1 MSLKTLCTA
10 GALALS
16 VLISPPASAQR
27 IADMP
32 QNPQTISAQTARQM
46 MTEAKDYVILDV
58 RTPEEYDRGHIP
70 GAKNLPLDAIEAGKI
85 PAEFAAKD
93 KKYFVYCRSG
103 VRSAKTA
110 DALASYGYKDILDF
124 GGIIDWPYEVTR

>member
-1 MSLKTLCTA
+1 
-10 GALALS
+10 
-16 VLISPPASAQR
+16 
-27 IADMP
+27 
-32 QNPQTISAQTARQM
+32 

-58 RTPEEYDRGHIP
+58 RTSEEYDRGHIP

-103 VRSAKTA
+103 VRSAKAA

>member
-1 MSLKTLCTA
+1 
-10 GALALS
+10 
-16 VLISPPASAQR
+16 
-27 IADMP
+27 
-32 QNPQTISAQTARQM
+32 

-58 RTPEEYDRGHIP
+58 RTPEEYERGHIP

-93 KKYFVYCRSG
+93 KQYFVYCKSG
-103 VRSAKTA
+103 VRSAKAA

>member
-70 GAKNLPLDAIEAGKI
+70 GVQIGRAH
-85 PAEFAAKD
+85 
-93 KKYFVYCRSG
+93 V
-103 VRSAKTA
+103 
-110 DALASYGYKDILDF
+110 
-124 GGIIDWPYEVTR
+124 

>member
-32 QNPQTISAQTARQM
+32 QKPQTISAQTARQM

-103 VRSAKTA
+103 VRSAKAA